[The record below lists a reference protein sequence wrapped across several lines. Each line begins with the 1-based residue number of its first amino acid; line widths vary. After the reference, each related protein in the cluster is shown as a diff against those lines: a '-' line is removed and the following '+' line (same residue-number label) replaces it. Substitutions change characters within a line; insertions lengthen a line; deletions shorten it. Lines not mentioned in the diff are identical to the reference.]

1 MSGLVSGEPLR
12 VLLVSPHADQRE
24 EVGDALQGAG
34 EHRFYWVSQP
44 DLALTRAQGLAPH
57 VVLVDDD
64 LGRPR
69 PRQAPEAL
77 VRRLVQSLP
86 GGAVLLLSEPGSLAI
101 AQAAVLAGAT
111 RIHPQAGQGR

>member
-1 MSGLVSGEPLR
+1 MLLSSLISGEPLR
-12 VLLVSPHADQRE
+12 VLLVSPHSRQRE

-64 LGRPR
+64 LAGSDP
-69 PRQAPEAL
+69 ATL
-77 VRRLVQSLP
+77 VRRLAQGLSESE
-86 GGAVLLLSEPGSLAI
+86 LLLLAEPGSLSV
-101 AQAAVLAGAT
+101 AQA
-111 RIHPQAGQGR
+111 